1 MNTYYKAS
9 ISNFLMQTDDEIFGK
24 IVSNDEF
31 DTTFLQKD
39 AWKKQIKLLKDK
51 LWNINGDIIFEY
63 TIPRLGRRIDNVLI
77 INGIIIILE
86 FKVGTDIYNSD
97 AEVQARNYALDLSYF
112 HKESHN
118 RKIIPILIATEAQNS
133 DFSLKIFKK
142 NVYDVIYSN
151 GNNLDKII
159 KSIINFVPK
168 QSNLNVDTWI
178 NSEYRPTPTII
189 EAAKELYNNHSVKE
203 ISQNESA
210 ENLTKTTDA
219 VQRIINYSKNNHK
232 KSICFITGVPGA
244 GKTLAGLNIAIENQK
259 TSGSD
264 YACFLSGNYP
274 LVRVLQK
281 ALAQNA
287 TKNYNNIANTSTV
300 EDFIQIVH
308 LFRDESLTNIERPPT
323 ENIVIFDEAQR
334 AWHNEKLADFLTKNK
349 SKVLNKIPTNKLEKF
364 LSMSESELFIEYMD
378 RRKDWAVIVCLVGG
392 GQDINDGE
400 AGIEEWFNAIK
411 KSFSDWDVYISDKI
425 TEKEYIGQ
433 NTLNSTLAGL
443 KYHIENDLH
452 LSVSLRSFRSEK
464 VSNFIHAL
472 LDNKKEKAKDLYKEI
487 KKVYPI
493 CMTRDLTSAKNWVK
507 NRSNAGDKENCR
519 YGIIASSKAKRLR
532 ADGLWV
538 ECKCTPEKWFLSDC
552 NDIKSSYYMEEVAT
566 EFDVQGLEI
575 DWAIVA
581 WDADYR
587 YENGDFNY
595 YTSRGSN
602 WNKINKEVDRR
613 YLKNAYRVLLTRAR
627 EGFIIYVPI
636 GNNDDNTRL
645 CKHYD
650 ELWEY
655 LSDIGIDIIENET
668 LIELPKIKKIDFVPE
683 RKSVADK
690 YSNNT
695 NSVTKN
701 DSQTCKIGETV
712 RVKLSYLFNHN
723 LLSAEEIENLKT
735 PDYCNKIFNLGYPL
749 LIHYGENG
757 KDKYGRSRYWQ
768 KEIFGK
774 KYKVCSQWYEDQ
786 RVDFDNW
793 YEKIIS
799 KTLK

>member
-9 ISNFLMQTDDEIFGK
+9 ISNFLMQTDDEILGK
-24 IVSNDEF
+24 IVSNDDF

-112 HKESHN
+112 HKESYN

-300 EDFIQIVH
+300 EDFIQ
-308 LFRDESLTNIERPPT
+308 
-323 ENIVIFDEAQR
+323 
-334 AWHNEKLADFLTKNK
+334 
-349 SKVLNKIPTNKLEKF
+349 
-364 LSMSESELFIEYMD
+364 
-378 RRKDWAVIVCLVGG
+378 
-392 GQDINDGE
+392 
-400 AGIEEWFNAIK
+400 
-411 KSFSDWDVYISDKI
+411 
-425 TEKEYIGQ
+425 
-433 NTLNSTLAGL
+433 
-443 KYHIENDLH
+443 
-452 LSVSLRSFRSEK
+452 
-464 VSNFIHAL
+464 
-472 LDNKKEKAKDLYKEI
+472 
-487 KKVYPI
+487 
-493 CMTRDLTSAKNWVK
+493 
-507 NRSNAGDKENCR
+507 
-519 YGIIASSKAKRLR
+519 
-532 ADGLWV
+532 
-538 ECKCTPEKWFLSDC
+538 
-552 NDIKSSYYMEEVAT
+552 MET
-566 EFDVQGLEI
+566 I
-575 DWAIVA
+575 
-581 WDADYR
+581 
-587 YENGDFNY
+587 
-595 YTSRGSN
+595 
-602 WNKINKEVDRR
+602 
-613 YLKNAYRVLLTRAR
+613 
-627 EGFIIYVPI
+627 
-636 GNNDDNTRL
+636 
-645 CKHYD
+645 
-650 ELWEY
+650 
-655 LSDIGIDIIENET
+655 
-668 LIELPKIKKIDFVPE
+668 
-683 RKSVADK
+683 
-690 YSNNT
+690 
-695 NSVTKN
+695 
-701 DSQTCKIGETV
+701 
-712 RVKLSYLFNHN
+712 
-723 LLSAEEIENLKT
+723 
-735 PDYCNKIFNLGYPL
+735 
-749 LIHYGENG
+749 
-757 KDKYGRSRYWQ
+757 
-768 KEIFGK
+768 
-774 KYKVCSQWYEDQ
+774 
-786 RVDFDNW
+786 
-793 YEKIIS
+793 
-799 KTLK
+799 